1 MITVKGQEIARK
13 ILDELQSQVA
23 ALSSK
28 PLFVDLL
35 IGDDPVSRSYVNIKK
50 KRAEEIGLEFKLA
63 QMPASASTAQV
74 LAGLQEIQTEKKLA
88 GLIIQLPLPSHL
100 NQSTILAAIEPQFD
114 VDGLTDKSKFV
125 PPTAA
130 AVLAVLDSLNL
141 ELSQKKILVIGQ
153 GELVGKP
160 VTKLLFRQRG
170 LTVDTADDSTN
181 LKSKAP
187 YADIIVSATGHPK
200 LITGD
205 LIKRDA
211 ILIDCG
217 TAESGGGI
225 VGDVDLE
232 SVRDKASIVSPV
244 PGGVGP
250 ITVAKLL
257 ANVVES
263 AIALKK

>member
-160 VTKLLFRQRG
+160 VTFLLRQRG
-170 LTVDTADDSTN
+170 LTVETADDSTN
-181 LKSKAP
+181 LKSIAP
-187 YADIIVSATGHPK
+187 NADIIISGTGQPK
-200 LITGD
+200 LITSD
-205 LIKRDA
+205 LIKPDA